1 MQKAIIWTKDGCGY
15 CVRAKTLLEQQGIEY
30 QERKIGAGWTREQ
43 LLEAVPDARTVPQIF
58 IDSVLV
64 GGHDDLKAK
73 IEAGQL

>member
-64 GGHDDLKAK
+64 GSHDDLKAK